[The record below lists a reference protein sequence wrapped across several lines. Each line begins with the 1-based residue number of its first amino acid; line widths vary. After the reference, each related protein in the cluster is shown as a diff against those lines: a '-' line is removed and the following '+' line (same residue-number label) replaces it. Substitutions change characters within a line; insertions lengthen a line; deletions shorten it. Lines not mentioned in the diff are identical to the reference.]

1 VLYLGQIYSDS
12 TSSTLPLEGKLEEK
26 GRYACMWNNNFLD
39 EASYR
44 NFTVLFLS
52 QLEEI
57 PPIDKTVVIAVST
70 TFAVL
75 LFILIV
81 FIGIKFYFDKVNGT
95 SFIIDNV

>member
-1 VLYLGQIYSDS
+1 
-12 TSSTLPLEGKLEEK
+12 
-26 GRYACMWNNNFLD
+26 MWNNNFLD

>member
-26 GRYACMWNNNFLD
+26 GRYACMWKNNFLD